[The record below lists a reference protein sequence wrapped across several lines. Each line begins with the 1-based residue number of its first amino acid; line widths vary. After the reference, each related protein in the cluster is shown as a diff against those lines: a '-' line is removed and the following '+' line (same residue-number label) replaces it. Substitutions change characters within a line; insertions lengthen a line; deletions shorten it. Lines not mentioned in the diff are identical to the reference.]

1 MERLEPSNLL
11 TSKMVWISISILLF
25 ASILT
30 SVKPSPILLLNNRI
44 STLEKNTNYASINS
58 HNFYLIFT
66 YKQLVAFT
74 KVSIIVTLFIYV
86 TTILD
91 LNTLYLDI
99 WFMLAKDTS
108 AIKYL
113 AYLKNYWLANF
124 SGLFFK
130 KKNITIYHIEYEDRP

>member
-1 MERLEPSNLL
+1 MTSYNMDTTCWPYGLHMVVQGRVHSSQYGPSVSFLCYSIQELFYCL
-11 TSKMVWISISILLF
+11 TLKTLVHNKDDLNFFPISILLF

-30 SVKPSPILLLNNRI
+30 SLKPSPILLLNNRI

-74 KVSIIVTLFIYV
+74 KVSIIVTFFIYI

-99 WFMLAKDTS
+99 
-108 AIKYL
+108 
-113 AYLKNYWLANF
+113 
-124 SGLFFK
+124 
-130 KKNITIYHIEYEDRP
+130 